1 MLKNGTA
8 RPSESC
14 WSSPLHL
21 APKKESGWRPCGD
34 YRTLNARTIPDR
46 YPIRHIQDFSHN
58 ITGSKVFSTIDLVKA
73 YNQIP
78 VNVGVMT
85 FSCLVKLYYSS
96 QRRDTRSPD
105 TPQAANYNFYDFFK
119 L

>member
-1 MLKNGTA
+1 MLKMVLPDLPKAAG
-8 RPSESC
+8 RH
-14 WSSPLHL
+14 LHL

-34 YRTLNARTIPDR
+34 YRMLNARTIPDR

-78 VNVGVMT
+78 VNGEDIP
-85 FSCLVKLYYSS
+85 KN
-96 QRRDTRSPD
+96 RH
-105 TPQAANYNFYDFFK
+105 YDSVWFI
-119 L
+119 